1 MSDSSTLAT
10 EASSVLAVDAL
21 VLRDTAS
28 PGFGVTAAG
37 FSAKPFAR
45 LLAEKLALA
54 QALLGNDLDLGAGAP
69 LRKLLEITA
78 LEEARTWA
86 ALASTYDDMFVSSA
100 RGPALTRL
108 GEELGL
114 PRPHLSA
121 TGTIVL
127 KLIADL
133 PGGHTA
139 LAIPRGARL
148 LTSGG
153 HHVALTAAVVLSPTA
168 KQREVGVEAF
178 FPGPTH
184 NLDPSVT
191 VGTDHPQK
199 IDRWHRADTKLQ
211 ELNDAEQSAGKL
223 LVGIE
228 HTQKL
233 TGGEMLWP
241 DLRYRQLLLR
251 APRSIWTLQAV
262 EMAVSMVPGV
272 RQVQVQDLRGG
283 LDLNQSVFGNFNF
296 IERLFGAERDLGN
309 PYYFSVLV
317 APTPAAIWGGPD
329 GLRTAIEQAL
339 EDVRPVGIY
348 PTLREATEVCVG
360 VAANLVVRGLPLP
373 TGPAATVNA
382 SAAAAELRARLH
394 ARLQRYVDG
403 LPFGEPVRVSEV
415 IWALM
420 SEPGIVDARNVQLLQ
435 FPAAP
440 TAAELGGGH
449 VFTPDIFRLG
459 EPGLPIVGMPI
470 IGGQSGNNLDLGQDR
485 IPVYVALETPPRLQI
500 V

>member
-1 MSDSSTLAT
+1 MSDSLA
-10 EASSVLAVDAL
+10 AADDAAGMLAIDAA

-54 QALLGNDLDLGAGAP
+54 RALLGEDVDLGAGSVI
-69 LRKLLEITA
+69 RKLLEITA
-78 LEEARTWA
+78 LEETRTWA
-86 ALASTYDDMFVSSA
+86 ALAATYDDMFVASA
-100 RGPALTRL
+100 RGPALSRL

-114 PRPHLSA
+114 PRPHLAA
-121 TGTIVL
+121 TGRILL
-127 KLIADL
+127 KLVADL
-133 PGGHTA
+133 PAGRTA

-153 HHVALTAAVVLSPTA
+153 HHVALSEAVVLSAAA

-178 FPGPTH
+178 YPGPEH
-184 NLDPSVT
+184 NLDPSVA
-191 VGTDHPQK
+191 VGTEHPQR
-199 IDRWHRADTKLQ
+199 IDRWHRADTKLS
-211 ELNDAEQSAGKL
+211 ELNAAEQAAGTV

-228 HTQKL
+228 HAVPL
-233 TGGEMLWP
+233 TGGEKLWP

-262 EMAVSMVPGV
+262 EMAVAMVPGV
-272 RQVQVQDLRGG
+272 RQVQVVDLRGG
-283 LDLNQSVFGNFNF
+283 LDLQQSVFGNFNF

-329 GLRTAIEQAL
+329 GLRVAVEQAL
-339 EDVRPVGIY
+339 EDIRPVGIY
-348 PTLREATEVCVG
+348 PTLREATEVGVG
-360 VAANLVVRGLPLP
+360 VAAKLVVRGLPLP

-415 IWALM
+415 VWALM
-420 SEPGIVDARNVQLLQ
+420 SEPGIADARDVQLLQ

-440 TAAELGGGH
+440 TAAELAAGALATAPT
-449 VFTPDIFRLG
+449 VTALQ
-459 EPGLPIVGMPI
+459 VG
-470 IGGQSGNNLDLGQDR
+470 QNLDLGQER
-485 IPVYVALETPPRLQI
+485 IPVYIALDSPLRLEI

>member
-1 MSDSSTLAT
+1 MSDSLSR
-10 EASSVLAVDAL
+10 EAADVLAVDAA

-54 QALLGNDLDLGAGAP
+54 RALLGAEVDLGSGAAI
-69 LRKLLEITA
+69 RKLLEITA

-86 ALASTYDDMFVSSA
+86 ALAATYDDMFVPSA

-114 PRPHLSA
+114 PRPHLMA
-121 TGTIVL
+121 TGTVLL
-127 KLIADL
+127 KLVADL
-133 PGGHTA
+133 PAGRTA

-148 LTSGG
+148 LTAGG
-153 HHVALTAAVVLSPTA
+153 HHVSLTDGVVLGPA
-168 KQREVGVEAF
+168 LKQRDVAVEAF
-178 FPGPTH
+178 HPGPSH

-191 VGTDHPQK
+191 VGTEHPQK
-199 IDRWHRADTKLQ
+199 IDRWHRADPKLA
-211 ELNDAEQSAGKL
+211 ELNATELAAGRV
-223 LVGIE
+223 LVEIE
-228 HTQKL
+228 HTVPL
-233 TGGEMLWP
+233 TGGEAFWP

-251 APRSIWTLQAV
+251 APRSIWTLAAV
-262 EMAVSMVPGV
+262 EMAVAMVPGV

-283 LDLNQSVFGNFNF
+283 LDLQQSIFGNFNF

-329 GLRTAIEQAL
+329 GLGTAIAQAL
-339 EDVRPVGIY
+339 EDVRPIGIY
-348 PTLREATEVCVG
+348 PTVRQATEVGVG
-360 VAANLVVRGLPLP
+360 VSARLVVRGLPLP

-415 IWALM
+415 VWALM
-420 SEPGIVDARNVQLLQ
+420 SEPGIADARDVQLIR

-440 TAAELGGGH
+440 TAAELA
-449 VFTPDIFRLG
+449 VTPTT
-459 EPGLPIVGMPI
+459 PTVVTLPVGA
-470 IGGQSGNNLDLGQDR
+470 NLDLGQDR
-485 IPVYVALETPPRLQI
+485 IPVYIAPDTPPRLQI

>member
-1 MSDSSTLAT
+1 MSDSSNLTT
-10 EASSVLAVDAL
+10 EAASVSAVDAA

-45 LLAEKLALA
+45 LLAEKIALA
-54 QALLGNDLDLGAGAP
+54 QTLMGDDLDLGAGAP

-86 ALASTYDDMFVSSA
+86 ALAGTYDDMFVSSA

-114 PRPHLSA
+114 PRPHLQA
-121 TGTIVL
+121 RGTIVL
-127 KLIADL
+127 TLIANL
-133 PGGHTA
+133 PAVRPA
-139 LAIPRGARL
+139 LVIPRGARL

-153 HHVALTAAVVLSPTA
+153 HHVALIEAVVLSPTA
-168 KQREVGVEAF
+168 KQRSVGVEAF
-178 FPGPTH
+178 FPGPGH

-191 VGTDHPQK
+191 AGTDHPQK
-199 IDRWHRADTKLQ
+199 IDRWHRADTKLAD
-211 ELNDAEQSAGKL
+211 LNGAEQDAHTL

-228 HTQKL
+228 HTEKL
-233 TGGEMLWP
+233 TGGERLWP

-309 PYYFSVLV
+309 PYYFTVLV

-329 GLRTAIEQAL
+329 GLRTAIQQAL

-348 PTLREATEVCVG
+348 PTLREASEVG
-360 VAANLVVRGLPLP
+360 VGVSAKLVVRGLPLP

-403 LPFGEPVRVSEV
+403 LLFGEPVRVSEV

-420 SEPGIVDARNVQLLQ
+420 SEPGMADVRDVHLLQ

-440 TAAELGGGH
+440 TAGELGGG
-449 VFTPDIFRLG
+449 IG
-459 EPGLPIVGMPI
+459 AGMPVS
-470 IGGQSGNNLDLGQDR
+470 GGLSGGNLDLGQDR
-485 IPVYVALETPPRLQI
+485 IPVYVALETPPQLQI